1 MEVLRKVKFNG
12 GGATHRL
19 NKGFSAFT
27 LAEMMVVMLIMSIV
41 LAAMAPVMTTKN
53 KVDNSSPWKYSPNN
67 SSDAYFGQGASM
79 RAMIGQLNGEDTDN
93 GKLIINNLGS
103 SFSHILFKNGNTIL
117 GDLYMSGNNLILG
130 HRNGSSTSLGQ
141 NNINIGPNNWP
152 STDITGQSNIII
164 GDNAMTHLS
173 TGSNNIGLGTTL
185 TALTTGTGNV
195 TIGDNSLIGVTTGS
209 GNIGLGNEANP
220 AITTA
225 SKTIAIGTN
234 SVASSIGAIA
244 IGSNL
249 TSSEAHGP
257 EQDAAQA
264 RVMNSIA
271 IGNNATSG
279 ASNGAGQNSI
289 AIGNQAKANPEDVGG
304 ASAIAIG
311 YDTYAN
317 ENSDIAIGPHA
328 GVVLTTTPSPKTK
341 GGSIAI
347 GGRSKAT
354 NGNSLAIGNGAFAGE
369 GAVAI
374 GYYSETAETFTV
386 AGGDTNTY
394 DVAIGYRAKALGGTG
409 VAIGYNAKA
418 PAAEYVPLSGNIAI
432 GYNAMKNSS
441 NSYSNIGIG
450 TEALRDTSGSSN
462 TAVGYRTLSNNL
474 TGTDNTAIGTVAL
487 RDNTRGS
494 HNTAI
499 GEYACSNVT
508 GSYKTCIGYNAGPA
522 SGSDWASD
530 DKERI
535 FIGSKSKFNNGPAV
549 LEVHNEG
556 GSSFGRNKDSSVVI
570 NGNLI
575 VKGGIIT
582 TLWRYGGGDNDNVN
596 LLARSSGQLEPEWN
610 DTVSELFKR
619 YADNGHGEFKSFSG
633 NVISDR
639 RLKYVGKESTTGLD
653 KVRQLKVFNFTYK
666 KDTTK
671 TPHVGVIAQ
680 DLQKVFPNAVQKGR
694 DGFLTIRMEDMFYAV
709 INAIKELDA
718 KITALQKENQE
729 LKQLVKQVQEDNKRL
744 DQRLQK
750 LEAKQK

>member
-93 GKLIINNLGS
+93 GKLIINSLGS

-164 GDNAMTHLS
+164 GDNAMTNLS

-195 TIGDNSLIGVTTGS
+195 TIGDNSLISVTTGN

-220 AITTA
+220 AITTV
-225 SKTIAIGTN
+225 SKTIAIGAN
-234 SVASSIGAIA
+234 SVASSVGAIA
-244 IGSNL
+244 IGSSY
-249 TSSEAHGP
+249 TASESNSGAENSAIAGGG
-257 EQDAAQA
+257 
-264 RVMNSIA
+264 NSIA
-271 IGNNATSG
+271 IGSG
-279 ASNGAGQNSI
+279 AI
-289 AIGNQAKANPEDVGG
+289 
-304 ASAIAIG
+304 SAA
-311 YDTYAN
+311 DT
-317 ENSDIAIGPHA
+317 SL
-328 GVVLTTTPSPKTK
+328 GVN

-347 GGRSKAT
+347 GWQAKA
-354 NGNSLAIGNGAFAGE
+354 NPDADADGNM
-369 GAVAI
+369 AVAI
-374 GYYSETAETFTV
+374 GTSAEAKGTGAV
-386 AGGDTNTY
+386 ALGTGAMATGGSI
-394 DVAIGYRAKALGGTG
+394 AIGAAQAPGTHSIAMGMYSDYGSRDNDGYTESAGRNSVALGTG
-409 VAIGYNAKA
+409 AYAAGVSSIAIGNDSYASSNH
-418 PAAEYVPLSGNIAI
+418 GIAI
-432 GYNAMKNSS
+432 GYNAEAKDEAIAIGKDTYISRLNGGIAIGAGARSGATDSNMYGDYAIAIGKNAKAGSDNGVS
-441 NSYSNIGIG
+441 IGYN
-450 TEALRDTSGSSN
+450 AGSS
-462 TAVGYRTLSNNL
+462 TKGTNNI
-474 TGTDNTAIGTVAL
+474 AIGA
-487 RDNTRGS
+487 G
-494 HNTAI
+494 
-499 GEYACSNVT
+499 ACQYVT
-508 GSYKTCIGYNAGPA
+508 GSYKTCIGANSGPA
-522 SGSDWASD
+522 NNSDWASD

-549 LEVHNEG
+549 LEVHNAG

-680 DLQKVFPNAVQKGR
+680 DLQKVFPNAVQKGK

>member
-1 MEVLRKVKFNG
+1 MLKNKHKFN
-12 GGATHRL
+12 
-19 NKGFSAFT
+19 AFT

-41 LAAMAPVMTTKN
+41 LAAMAPIMTTKN

-209 GNIGLGNEANP
+209 GNIGLGNGANP

-225 SKTIAIGTN
+225 SKTIAIGAN
-234 SVASSIGAIA
+234 SVASSNGAIA

-249 TSSEAHGP
+249 TSSEAHGH

-264 RVMNSIA
+264 RVLNSIA

-279 ASNGAGQNSI
+279 ANNGAGQNSI
-289 AIGNQAKANPEDVGG
+289 AIGNQAKANSTSDSG
-304 ASAIAIG
+304 ASGIAIG
-311 YDTYAN
+311 AYSNAGDHSVALGTSALN
-317 ENSDIAIGPHA
+317 SNTTGSDNIAVGTSALKSNTTGSGNTAIGENTLYSNTRGDDNIAIGRNA
-328 GVVLTTTPSPKTK
+328 LYQSDT
-341 GGSIAI
+341 GG
-347 GGRSKAT
+347 
-354 NGNSLAIGNGAFAGE
+354 
-369 GAVAI
+369 
-374 GYYSETAETFTV
+374 
-386 AGGDTNTY
+386 
-394 DVAIGYRAKALGGTG
+394 
-409 VAIGYNAKA
+409 
-418 PAAEYVPLSGNIAI
+418 GNIAI
-432 GYNAMKNSS
+432 GYQAMYHQNDI
-441 NSYSNIGIG
+441 NYG
-450 TEALRDTSGSSN
+450 N
-462 TAVGYRTLSNNL
+462 TAVGYQAMVGTNSASNY
-474 TGTDNTAIGTVAL
+474 
-487 RDNTRGS
+487 

-499 GEYACSNVT
+499 GYRALNRAGNSAESAGLNTAVGSGALENNVTGFGNTAIGSDALNTVRQGDNNTGLGYSACANVT
-508 GSYKTCIGYNAGPA
+508 GSNKTCIGASSGPSYSA
-522 SGSDWASD
+522 ALGQGTEKTIFLGDAD
-530 DKERI
+530 TTVYIPGNLVVGKRA
-535 FIGSKSKFNNGPAV
+535 FIGASLGDSGTKRNCLFYNTERGWHGVYGYKGSGDRDSWGFNM
-549 LEVHNEG
+549 
-556 GSSFGRNKDSSVVI
+556 DDMI
-570 NGNLI
+570 NGRMWGDFRL
-575 VKGGIIT
+575 GF
-582 TLWRYGGGDNDNVN
+582 TLKNY
-596 LLARSSGQLEPEWN
+596 
-610 DTVSELFKR
+610 
-619 YADNGHGEFKSFSG
+619 
-633 NVISDR
+633 ISDR
-639 RLKYVGKESTTGLD
+639 RLKYVGTNNNDGLD
-653 KVRQLKVFNFTYK
+653 KIKQLKVFNYVYK

-680 DLQKVFPNAVQKGR
+680 DLQKVFPNAVKKGT

-718 KITALQKENQE
+718 KYQAQE
-729 LKQLVKQVQEDNKRL
+729 KRINEL
-744 DQRLQK
+744 EKRVEK
-750 LEAKQK
+750 LEAKSK

>member
-1 MEVLRKVKFNG
+1 
-12 GGATHRL
+12 
-19 NKGFSAFT
+19 
-27 LAEMMVVMLIMSIV
+27 MLIMSIV

-130 HRNGSSTSLGQ
+130 QRNGSSTSLGQ
-141 NNINIGPNNWP
+141 NNINIGPKNWP

-220 AITTA
+220 AITTV
-225 SKTIAIGTN
+225 SKTIAIGAN
-234 SVASSIGAIA
+234 SVASSVGAIA
-244 IGSNL
+244 IGSSY
-249 TSSEAHGP
+249 TASESNSGAENSAIAGGG
-257 EQDAAQA
+257 
-264 RVMNSIA
+264 NSIA
-271 IGNNATSG
+271 IGSG
-279 ASNGAGQNSI
+279 AI
-289 AIGNQAKANPEDVGG
+289 
-304 ASAIAIG
+304 SAA
-311 YDTYAN
+311 DT
-317 ENSDIAIGPHA
+317 SL
-328 GVVLTTTPSPKTK
+328 GVN

-347 GGRSKAT
+347 GWQAKA
-354 NGNSLAIGNGAFAGE
+354 NPDADADGNM
-369 GAVAI
+369 AVAI
-374 GYYSETAETFTV
+374 GTSAEAKGTGAV
-386 AGGDTNTY
+386 ALGTGAMATGGSI
-394 DVAIGYRAKALGGTG
+394 AIGAAQAPGTHSIAMGMYSDYGSRDNDGYTESAGRDSIALGTG
-409 VAIGYNAKA
+409 AYAAGVSSIAIGNDSYASSNH
-418 PAAEYVPLSGNIAI
+418 GIAI
-432 GYNAMKNSS
+432 GYNAEAKDEAIAIGKDTYISRLNGGIAIGAGARSGATDSNMYGDYAIAIGKNAKAGSDNGVS
-441 NSYSNIGIG
+441 LGYN
-450 TEALRDTSGSSN
+450 AGSS
-462 TAVGYRTLSNNL
+462 TKGYN
-474 TGTDNTAIGTVAL
+474 NTAIGA
-487 RDNTRGS
+487 G
-494 HNTAI
+494 
-499 GEYACSNVT
+499 ACQYVT
-508 GSYKTCIGYNAGPA
+508 GSNKTCIGANSGPT
-522 SGSDWASD
+522 STIGSDWAKD

-535 FIGSKSKFNNGPAV
+535 FIGSKSKFNDAPAV

-575 VKGGIIT
+575 VKGGIIS

-610 DTVSELFKR
+610 DTVDTLFKR
-619 YADNGHGEFKSFSG
+619 YSDNGHGKFKSFSG
-633 NVISDR
+633 NIISDR

-680 DLQKVFPNAVQKGR
+680 DLQKVFPNAVQKGK

>member
-1 MEVLRKVKFNG
+1 MLKNKHKFN
-12 GGATHRL
+12 
-19 NKGFSAFT
+19 AFT

-41 LAAMAPVMTTKN
+41 LAAMAPIMTTKN

-130 HRNGSSTSLGQ
+130 QRNGSSTSLGQ

-195 TIGDNSLIGVTTGS
+195 TIGDNSLTSVTTGD

-234 SVASSIGAIA
+234 SVASSNGAIA

-249 TSSEAHGP
+249 TSSEAHGAAL
-257 EQDAAQA
+257 DAAQA
-264 RVMNSIA
+264 RVSYSIA

-279 ASNGAGQNSI
+279 ANSGGGQNSI
-289 AIGNQAKANPEDVGG
+289 AIGNQAKANSTSDSGTSG
-304 ASAIAIG
+304 IAIG
-311 YDTYAN
+311 AYSNAGDHSVALGTSALKSN
-317 ENSDIAIGPHA
+317 TTGSDNIAVGTSALKSNTTGSDNIAVGTSALKSNTTGPGNIAIGENTLYSNTR
-328 GVVLTTTPSPKTK
+328 GDDN
-341 GGSIAI
+341 IAI
-347 GGRSKAT
+347 GRNALYQSDT
-354 NGNSLAIGNGAFAGE
+354 
-369 GAVAI
+369 
-374 GYYSETAETFTV
+374 
-386 AGGDTNTY
+386 GG
-394 DVAIGYRAKALGGTG
+394 
-409 VAIGYNAKA
+409 
-418 PAAEYVPLSGNIAI
+418 GNIAI
-432 GYNAMKNSS
+432 GYQAMYYQNDI
-441 NSYSNIGIG
+441 NTG
-450 TEALRDTSGSSN
+450 N
-462 TAVGYRTLSNNL
+462 TAVGYQAMVGTNSASNY
-474 TGTDNTAIGTVAL
+474 
-487 RDNTRGS
+487 

-499 GEYACSNVT
+499 GYRALNRAGNSTESAGQNTAVGSGALENNVTGYGNTAIGSDALNTGRQGDYNTGLGNYACANVT
-508 GSYKTCIGYNAGPA
+508 GSHKTCIGASSGPA

-535 FIGSKSKFNNGPAV
+535 FIGSRSKFNNGPAV

-680 DLQKVFPNAVQKGR
+680 DLQKVFPNAVQKGK

-718 KITALQKENQE
+718 KYQAQE
-729 LKQLVKQVQEDNKRL
+729 KRINDL
-744 DQRLQK
+744 EKRIEK
-750 LEAKQK
+750 LEAKSK

>member
-1 MEVLRKVKFNG
+1 
-12 GGATHRL
+12 
-19 NKGFSAFT
+19 
-27 LAEMMVVMLIMSIV
+27 MLIMSIV

-93 GKLIINNLGS
+93 GKLIINSLGS

-117 GDLYMSGNNLILG
+117 GDLYLNGTSLVLGNRRGNNPIG
-130 HRNGSSTSLGQ
+130 NE
-141 NNINIGPNNWP
+141 NINIGHDNWP
-152 STDITGQSNIII
+152 AGTITGSSNITI
-164 GDNAMTHLS
+164 GDASMTSLT
-173 TGSNNIGLGTTL
+173 TGSHNIGLGTTL
-185 TALTTGTGNV
+185 LA
-195 TIGDNSLIGVTTGS
+195 VTTGEHNIGIGDDS
-209 GNIGLGNEANP
+209 LTNITGNGNIAIGGNAN
-220 AITTA
+220 AATTTA

-249 TSSEAHGP
+249 ITSEAHGP

-279 ASNGAGQNSI
+279 ANSGAGINSI
-289 AIGNQAKANPEDVGG
+289 AIGNQAKANSTNDSGSGG
-304 ASAIAIG
+304 IAIG
-311 YDTYAN
+311 AYSNAGGYSVALGVHALESNTTG
-317 ENSDIAIGPHA
+317 SDNIAVGTSA
-328 GVVLTTTPSPKTK
+328 LKSNTT
-341 GGSIAI
+341 GSVNTAL
-347 GGRSKAT
+347 GDSALKSNT
-354 NGNSLAIGNGAFAGE
+354 TGE
-369 GAVAI
+369 HNISI
-374 GYYSETAETFTV
+374 GYA
-386 AGGDTNTY
+386 AMQHNDTGSY
-394 DVAIGYRAKALGGTG
+394 
-409 VAIGYNAKA
+409 
-418 PAAEYVPLSGNIAI
+418 NIAI
-432 GYNAMKNSS
+432 GDYALNAS
-441 NSYSNIGIG
+441 NTGSNNVAIG
-450 TEALRDTSGSSN
+450 RDAMYFQTGVNTGN
-462 TAVGYRTLSNNL
+462 TAVGTQAMAGTSKASNYY
-474 TGTDNTAIGTVAL
+474 NTAIGYQAL
-487 RDNTRGS
+487 HSAGNNSNNAG
-494 HNTAI
+494 HNTAVGAEALYNNITGNYNTSI
-499 GEYACSNVT
+499 GSGACQYVT
-508 GSYKTCIGYNAGPA
+508 GSNKTCIGYNSGPA

-535 FIGSKSKFNNGPAV
+535 FIGSRSKFNNGPAV

-610 DTVSELFKR
+610 DTVAKLFER

-680 DLQKVFPNAVQKGR
+680 DLQKVFPNAVQKGK

>member
-1 MEVLRKVKFNG
+1 
-12 GGATHRL
+12 
-19 NKGFSAFT
+19 
-27 LAEMMVVMLIMSIV
+27 MLIMSIV
-41 LAAMAPVMTTKN
+41 LAAMAPIMTTKN

-93 GKLIINNLGS
+93 GKLIINSLGS

-130 HRNGSSTSLGQ
+130 QRNGSSTSLGQ
-141 NNINIGPNNWP
+141 NNINIGPKNWP

-195 TIGDNSLIGVTTGS
+195 TIGDNSLISVTTGD
-209 GNIGLGNEANP
+209 GNIGLGNKANP

-249 TSSEAHGP
+249 TSSESHGP

-311 YDTYAN
+311 YDSYAN

-328 GVVLTTTPSPKTK
+328 GVVLTTNPSPKTK

-441 NSYSNIGIG
+441 DSYSNIGIG

-462 TAVGYRTLSNNL
+462 TAVGYRALLNNSR
-474 TGTDNTAIGTVAL
+474 GTDNTAIGTVAL
-487 RDNTRGS
+487 RDNTTGS

-508 GSYKTCIGYNAGPA
+508 GSNKTCIGANSGPA
-522 SGSDWASD
+522 NNSDWASD

-549 LEVHNEG
+549 LEVHNTEDTG
-556 GSSFGRNKDSSVVI
+556 LGANKDAAVVI

-575 VKGGIIT
+575 VKGGVIS
-582 TLWRYGGGDNDNVN
+582 TLWTKGGGDSDDIN
-596 LLARSSGQLEPEWN
+596 LYGKTGGQLEPFWDKGGTPDYVEKY
-610 DTVSELFKR
+610 SS
-619 YADNGHGEFKSFSG
+619 NGHGKFKAFSG

-680 DLQKVFPNAVQKGR
+680 DLQKVFPNAVQKGK

>member
-1 MEVLRKVKFNG
+1 MLKNKHKFN
-12 GGATHRL
+12 
-19 NKGFSAFT
+19 AFT

-41 LAAMAPVMTTKN
+41 LAAMAPIMTTKN

-130 HRNGSSTSLGQ
+130 QRNGSSTSLGQ

-209 GNIGLGNEANP
+209 GNIGLGNGANP

-225 SKTIAIGTN
+225 SKTIAIGAN
-234 SVASSIGAIA
+234 SVAGSLGAIA
-244 IGSNL
+244 IGSSIESGEGTETNGATARGGFSIAIGNGAISNYDNSVNGL
-249 TSSEAHGP
+249 SIAIGHNAKANSEDDDGNATIAIGPDAESSSSATIAIGSDANATGGSAVAIGNAARATGGRSIAIGPDNGRWDGDNDGSTTAAGENSIALGIGAYSVGTASIAIGNDAH
-257 EQDAAQA
+257 AAESNNIA
-264 RVMNSIA
+264 IGSNAKAPKDNSRYVTADNIA
-271 IGNNATSG
+271 IGNNAMGNSVK
-279 ASNGAGQNSI
+279 AYNSI
-289 AIGNQAKANPEDVGG
+289 AIG
-304 ASAIAIG
+304 
-311 YDTYAN
+311 
-317 ENSDIAIGPHA
+317 
-328 GVVLTTTPSPKTK
+328 
-341 GGSIAI
+341 
-347 GGRSKAT
+347 
-354 NGNSLAIGNGAFAGE
+354 
-369 GAVAI
+369 
-374 GYYSETAETFTV
+374 
-386 AGGDTNTY
+386 
-394 DVAIGYRAKALGGTG
+394 
-409 VAIGYNAKA
+409 
-418 PAAEYVPLSGNIAI
+418 
-432 GYNAMKNSS
+432 
-441 NSYSNIGIG
+441 
-450 TEALRDTSGSSN
+450 TEALNNINSSGGMDTAIGWQALANNTSGYYN
-462 TAVGYRTLSNNL
+462 TAVGSVALYYNK
-474 TGTDNTAIGTVAL
+474 TGASNTAIGL
-487 RDNTRGS
+487 G
-494 HNTAI
+494 
-499 GEYACSNVT
+499 ACQYVT
-508 GSYKTCIGYNAGPA
+508 GSNKTCIGADSGPT

-535 FIGSKSKFNNGPAV
+535 FIGSRSKFNNGPAV

-582 TLWRYGGGDNDNVN
+582 TLWRYGGGDNDDVN

-610 DTVSELFKR
+610 DTVSKLFKR

-680 DLQKVFPNAVQKGR
+680 DLQKVFPNAVQKGK